1 MGEPRPGEI
10 LLPFDPEDDAPAKVA
25 FIGTIRSPWSAE
37 NCPKN
42 IGRARETGKG
52 AHIELADGYAGG
64 LLGLSVGQPVI
75 LLYWMDQSHRNI
87 LVQRPRHTDGPR
99 GVFALRSPARPN
111 PIAMCTVRITSL
123 DPETGRI
130 GIDAIDVFDGT
141 PLVDLKPWLE
151 TVDIPPASG

>member
-1 MGEPRPGEI
+1 MSPARPGEI
-10 LLPFDPEDDAPAKVA
+10 LLPFDPADAPDASVA
-25 FIGTIRSPWSAE
+25 FIGTIHSPWGPDD
-37 NCPKN
+37 CPKN

-52 AHIELADGYAGG
+52 AHIQLADGYAAG
-64 LLGLSVGQPVI
+64 LTGLSVGQPVI
-75 LLYWMDQSHRNI
+75 LLYWMDQSDRNI
-87 LVQRPRHTDGPR
+87 VVQRPRHADGPR

-111 PIAMCTVRITSL
+111 PIAMCTVRITAL

-151 TVDIPPASG
+151 TVDLPPQGA